1 MGEVAGD
8 NIDRLLSERPLKRF
22 RPAPMPMLVSLGDIT
37 TWLVAGDYAVASPLL
52 AAAKEGVYEANM
64 ARLASPKDPLRYS
77 GDIVGRAMMA
87 TRELLLPQ
95 LKPKKVIAGLL
106 GARVI
111 F

>member
-1 MGEVAGD
+1 
-8 NIDRLLSERPLKRF
+8 
-22 RPAPMPMLVSLGDIT
+22 MPMLVSLGDIT

-95 LKPKKVIAGLL
+95 LKPKKVIAGFL